1 MLSPLFRQSSI
12 CTTNTRLSTTVAN
25 FFLLDVGTPRTYI
38 AVSMKSATS
47 IQVCVKLPIETV
59 GQIDA
64 IAAKTK
70 AGPATTTRASLLRYW
85 IERGIKDS
93 ARPR

>member
-1 MLSPLFRQSSI
+1 ML
-12 CTTNTRLSTTVAN
+12 
-25 FFLLDVGTPRTYI
+25 DDGTPRTYI

-47 IQVCVKLPIETV
+47 SIQVCVKLPVETV

-64 IAAKTK
+64 NAAKTK